1 MTFAF
6 ADTMPCGGLRT
17 KKIVKGPSAWEFRYY
32 ETIDG
37 SQIRKSATIG
47 TVEQHRTEAAARQA
61 VAPLLL
67 KLNSK
72 GPRAGAV
79 TLAALIDWHDEE
91 ELPERF
97 SARIS
102 YCR

>member
-1 MTFAF
+1 MFTR
-6 ADTMPCGGLRT
+6 TRCQCGSLRK

-32 ETIDG
+32 ETVDG
-37 SQIRKSATIG
+37 SQNRKSATIG

-72 GPRAGAV
+72 APRAGAV
-79 TLAALIDWHDEE
+79 KLAALIDWHVEE

-97 SARIS
+97 STRIS